1 MSSKFI
7 NEINL
12 LYIEDEVSV
21 RELLSKRLERVVKNL
36 YIAENGEEGYTKYLE
51 FKPDMI
57 LTDISMPKLNGIDMA
72 KKIRELDDQIPIIVL
87 TAHSDSSF
95 LLNSIECSISSYLL
109 KPIDKVKLFD
119 TLEINAKNICLY
131 KINIKQQEQIKEQQ
145 IILQNIINSEK
156 NILFVTNFSDI
167 SFVNNSFLEFFDVKS
182 IEEFKIKFNK
192 VEDIFLEDKDYL
204 HKKIVNDYE
213 QMNNLLFAEN
223 FYKKLNEI
231 VDNKRIVLMKD
242 KKQIEKSF
250 YLTISLLEENT
261 KLFLINLTDIT
272 KMTIEKNSIEK
283 KAYQDGL
290 TKIYNRNKFDEL
302 FDIELSRVQRYKH
315 PLSLAII
322 DIDHFKKVNDTFGHL
337 IGDEILIML
346 ADNLQKKLRKTD
358 IFARWGGEE
367 FVILFTETQLNDA
380 INCSNILREL
390 IQELE
395 HEIAGKITVSLGVTE
410 YIQGD
415 TAEILFKRCD
425 DALFKAKENGRNR
438 VEVN

>member
-36 YIAENGEEGYTKYLE
+36 YIAENGEEGYSKYLE

-192 VEDIFLEDKDYL
+192 VEDIFLEYKDYL
-204 HKKIVNDYE
+204 HKKIVNNYE

-283 KAYQDGL
+283 KAYHDGL

-302 FDIELSRVQRYKH
+302 FDIELARVQRYKH
-315 PLSLAII
+315 FLSLAII
-322 DIDHFKKVNDTFGHL
+322 DIDHFKKVNDNFGHL

-346 ADNLQKKLRKTD
+346 ADNLQNKLRKTD

>member
-36 YIAENGEEGYTKYLE
+36 YIAENGEEGYSKYLE

-192 VEDIFLEDKDYL
+192 VEDIFLEYKDYL

-283 KAYQDGL
+283 KAYHDGL

-302 FDIELSRVQRYKH
+302 FDIELARVQRYKH
-315 PLSLAII
+315 FLSLAII
-322 DIDHFKKVNDTFGHL
+322 DIDHFKKVNDNFGHL

-346 ADNLQKKLRKTD
+346 ADNLQNKLRKTD

>member
-36 YIAENGEEGYTKYLE
+36 YIAENGEEGYSKYLE

-192 VEDIFLEDKDYL
+192 VEDIFLEHKDYL